1 MKKIILLILITSF
14 SCSKD
19 ENINNGSNNN
29 ENSQGENSIDC
40 VGDYSTTGVLVDIN
54 EEIYNDDESVNNYSR
69 Y

>member
-1 MKKIILLILITSF
+1 MLIISF

-29 ENSQGENSIDC
+29 ENSQGEISIDC
-40 VGDYSTTGVLVDIN
+40 VGDYSTTGILVDIN

-69 Y
+69 YS